1 MGAYYLGIDIGTYS
15 SKGVI
20 VDEQGKVVVS
30 HDIAHSLSIP
40 HDGWAE
46 HNAKQVWWGE
56 FIEICQTLLRKS
68 GVTPAQIKAIGHSA
82 MSPCILC
89 ADEQGEPLHNA
100 ILYGIDTRA
109 VEQQRSMEQQIGH
122 AQIYQLSGVTLSSQ
136 SVTPKLLWIQEHL
149 PQVWQKAH
157 FLFSA
162 SGYLT
167 YQLTGRYCLN
177 YYDAIGY
184 PGLYDVENR
193 AWSEQFRHALIGDKA
208 LPDLLW
214 ASEFAGRITA
224 QAAKLT
230 GLQEGTPVLPGCA
243 DAASEALAAGIKAVG
258 DTMMMY
264 GSSTFF
270 ISRTERLPH
279 SPIFWGNH
287 FLEPETY
294 VISGGT
300 ATCGSLI
307 SWYLK
312 QFGAEAHCIA
322 TETQQSPYAVLMQE
336 FSMSTPGANGLI
348 CLPYFSGERTPVLD
362 NRAKGMLMGLS
373 LHHTHADVYRSVLE
387 GIAMSLRHNLETLS
401 KEGFAVAQLF
411 AVGGGT
417 HNPYLMQ
424 AVSDITQKKQQVPQV
439 GLGACY
445 GDCLMSAK
453 AIGQFTSLDEA
464 VENWVTHTRHYTPQA
479 LTKIYDP
486 LYTLYLELYM
496 HTKPLMQQLHQL
508 KG

>member
-20 VDEQGKVVVS
+20 VDEQGNVVVS

-46 HNAKQVWWGE
+46 HDAKQVWWGE
-56 FIEICQTLLRKS
+56 FVEICQALVRKS
-68 GVTPAQIKAIGHSA
+68 GIAPAQIKAVGHSA

-89 ADEQGEPLHNA
+89 ADEQGEPLHPA

-109 VEQQRSMEQQIGH
+109 VEQQHSIELQFGQ
-122 AQIYQLSGVTLSSQ
+122 AAIYQLSGVTLSAQ
-136 SVTPKLLWIQEHL
+136 SVTPKLRWIQEHL

-167 YQLTGRYCLN
+167 YQLTGQYCLN

-184 PGLYDVENR
+184 PGLYDVQNR
-193 AWSEQFRHALIGDKA
+193 AWSAQFRRDLIGDKA
-208 LPDLLW
+208 LPHLLW
-214 ASEFAGRITA
+214 ASEFAGQITE
-224 QAAKLT
+224 QAAELT
-230 GLQEGTPVLPGCA
+230 GLKEGTPVLPGCA
-243 DAASEALAAGIKAVG
+243 DAASEALAAGVKAVG

-279 SPIFWGNH
+279 SPVFWGNH

-307 SWYLK
+307 TWYLK
-312 QFGAEAHCIA
+312 QFGAEASRIGA
-322 TETQQSPYAVLMQE
+322 DTQQNPYAVLMQE

-362 NRAKGMLMGLS
+362 NRAQGVLMGLS

-387 GIAMSLRHNLETLS
+387 GIAMSLRHNLDALQQ
-401 KEGFAVAQLF
+401 EGFTIAQLY

-424 AVSDITQKKQQVPQV
+424 VVSDIAQKEQQVPQV
-439 GLGACY
+439 DFGACY
-445 GDCLMSAK
+445 GDCLMAAK
-453 AIGQFTSLDEA
+453 AAGQFASLDEA
-464 VENWVTHTRHYTPQA
+464 VSTWVTHAQHYTPQE

-486 LYTLYLELYM
+486 LYALYRDLYT
-496 HTKPLMQQLHQL
+496 HTKPFMHQLHQL